1 MPDLGYVLYEIHV
14 NNVRRVDNEM
24 SAKIKEWDQ
33 ISNDA
38 KNVWR
43 QTAQAFM
50 EQVMRGFN

>member
-38 KNVWR
+38 KHSWR